1 MAITGEKELELLIRN
16 CQEGRPD
23 AQRAIYDQFSSKMF
37 GVCLRYCKSREEAED
52 CLQDGFVKVFQ
63 KIGMFQFKGSFEG
76 WVRRIMVNTIM
87 ETYRK
92 KNPVF
97 AVEDLSVFNLADEQG
112 LTEEPLL
119 KEQDLLQ
126 LINQLPP
133 QYRMVFNLYA
143 MEDYSHEEIAQSLGI
158 SVGTSKSNL
167 SRARQWL
174 RDRIN
179 EMSKV
184 MDV

>member
-1 MAITGEKELELLIRN
+1 MAVTDDHELKILIEN
-16 CQEGRPD
+16 CQKGHID
-23 AQRAIYDQFSSKMF
+23 AQRAIYERFSSKMF

-76 WVRRIMVNTIM
+76 WMRRIMVNTVM
-87 ETYRK
+87 ESFRK

-97 AVEDLSVFNLADEQG
+97 SVEDLSVFNIP
-112 LTEEPLL
+112 EEPEQNANPLM
-119 KEQDLLQ
+119 KEQQLLE

-133 QYRMVFNLYA
+133 QYKMVFNLYA
-143 MEDYSHEEIAQSLGI
+143 LEDYSHEEIAKTLGI

-179 EMSKV
+179 EIIKV